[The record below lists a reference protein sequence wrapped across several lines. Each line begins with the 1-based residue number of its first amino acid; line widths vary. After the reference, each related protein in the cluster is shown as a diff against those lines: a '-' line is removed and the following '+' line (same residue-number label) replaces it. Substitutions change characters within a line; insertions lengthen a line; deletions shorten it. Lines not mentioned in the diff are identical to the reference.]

1 MANYIYPAPGVNGV
15 QATLKLKVS
24 ANGADTGLAIP
35 SLQDITVNAAN
46 DTFTWTQL
54 DQGSKLQIAT
64 TATNSLSMNLV
75 LDQDTFFGTTGS
87 GGATAA
93 ALGIFGASTDK
104 TLMAFS
110 LYLGDE
116 SDGEAGKYLEGVGYV
131 TGLAPTVSAD
141 EPVWVSPVTISIT
154 GDYTVRTS
162 GSF

>member
-1 MANYIYPAPGVNGV
+1 MANYIYPAPGVSNV
-15 QATLKLKVS
+15 EAVLKLKVTS
-24 ANGADTGLAIP
+24 NGSDTGLTIP

-46 DTFTWTQL
+46 DTYTWTQM
-54 DQGSKLQIAT
+54 DVGSKLQIAT
-64 TATNSLSMNLV
+64 TATNSLACNLV
-75 LDQDTFFGTTGS
+75 LNQSTFFGTTGS

-93 ALGIFGASTDK
+93 ELGIFGASTDK
-104 TLMAFS
+104 TLMTFS

-116 SDGEAGKYLEGVGYV
+116 SDGSAGKYLEGNGYI

-154 GDYTVRTS
+154 GDYTVAAS